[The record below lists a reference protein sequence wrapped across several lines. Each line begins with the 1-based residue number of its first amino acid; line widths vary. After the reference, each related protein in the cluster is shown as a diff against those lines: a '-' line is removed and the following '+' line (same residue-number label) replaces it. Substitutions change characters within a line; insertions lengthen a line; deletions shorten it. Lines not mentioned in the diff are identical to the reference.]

1 MTVETAAQ
9 PAIDARQ
16 MREAMSRFCSG
27 LTVVTGMD
35 PSNGEPIGFTCQ
47 SFSSLSLEPPLIM
60 IAPSRTSRTWARI
73 SETGAFT
80 VNVLA
85 EHQEWVSRTFGR
97 PITNKFA
104 SVPWRLGSTG
114 AARIASSAAWVDCT
128 VHAQYDGGDHHI
140 IVGAVKG
147 LDVSRYDRPLLF
159 HRSAYSRL

>member
-1 MTVETAAQ
+1 
-9 PAIDARQ
+9 
-16 MREAMSRFCSG
+16 MREVMSRFCSG
-27 LTVVTGMD
+27 LTVITGTD
-35 PSNGEPIGFTCQ
+35 PATGDPIGFTCQ

-60 IAPSRTSRTWARI
+60 IAPSRTSKTWARI
-73 SETGAFT
+73 SESGAFT

-97 PITNKFA
+97 PIANKFA
-104 SVPWRLGSTG
+104 SVPWRPGTTG
-114 AARIASSAAWVDCT
+114 APRIASSAAWVDCT